1 MKLSIFSFFLFLS
14 MIVVGCTKW
23 DLDKVSIQTNDTE
36 NPPSTSPTPT
46 PTPTPTPSPTPNPA
60 PSPITNDLNKVFFS
74 SNQIGY
80 IAGNKVVLKTTNG
93 GTTWSKIKESST
105 IEFTAVY
112 FVDDSKG
119 FLGGNDDSYNYVF
132 ATVDGGVTWNQIDR
146 NWYQNNPTIV
156 SDIIYTNNTLFY
168 LSNSYPNASQI
179 YGYVYYSSDNGAN
192 WKTLTPNNG
201 NGLQGLN
208 CVDFS
213 NGVILIGGS
222 TYWTSNATY
231 YSGTQNILNIA
242 NPTLTLSNI
251 GIVAS
256 INGISLLN
264 NKAIA
269 VGDAGS
275 FSISADKGTN
285 WTSKTLSNFSSIS
298 FKAAKIIDDL
308 NFYIAGEN
316 GTLLKTSDGG
326 LNWTQITTTGK
337 YSLNGFSLKPN
348 GELYLVGNSGQILK
362 VK

>member
-36 NPPSTSPTPT
+36 NPPSTSPT

-112 FVDDSKG
+112 FVDDNNG
-119 FLGGNDDSYNYVF
+119 FVGGNDQTYTYLYV
-132 ATVDGGVTWNQIDR
+132 TSDGGGSWKQISKNAGAND
-146 NWYQNNPTIV
+146 PCKITEIL
-156 SDIIYTNNTLFY
+156 YTNNTIFY
-168 LSNSYPNASQI
+168 LFNNYPNATQI
-179 YGYVYYSSDNGAN
+179 YGFVFYSTDNGTN
-192 WKTLTPNNG
+192 WIRLQPRNASG
-201 NGLQGLN
+201 MQGLN
-208 CVDFS
+208 CATQF
-213 NGVILIGGS
+213 NGTIIIGGAS
-222 TYWTSNATY
+222 YWDGAGKFG
-231 YSGTQNILNIA
+231 GTQSILNLT
-242 NPTLTLSNI
+242 NPSLTLSKIDISN
-251 GIVAS
+251 S
-256 INGISLLN
+256 INGICLSN

-269 VGDAGS
+269 VGDGGS
-275 FSISADKGTN
+275 FFNSLDKGTN
-285 WTSKTLSNFSSIS
+285 WSTKTIS
-298 FKAAKIIDDL
+298 GFINIDFHAVIIIDDL

>member
-1 MKLSIFSFFLFLS
+1 MKLSIFSFFIFLS

-23 DLDKVSIQTNDTE
+23 DLDKVSIQATSIE

-80 IAGNKVVLKTTNG
+80 IAGNKMVLKTTNG

-105 IEFTAVY
+105 IEFTAIY
-112 FVDDSKG
+112 FVDDNNG
-119 FLGGNDDSYNYVF
+119 FVGGNDQFYNFVF
-132 ATVDGGVTWNQIDR
+132 VTSDGGGTWKQI
-146 NWYQNNPTIV
+146 NSHV
-156 SDIIYTNNTLFY
+156 SDFNERSKVSEILYINNVIYYFVND
-168 LSNSYPNASQI
+168 YPNISQV
-179 YGYVYYSSDNGAN
+179 YGWVYYSSDNGVG
-192 WKTLTPNNG
+192 WKRISVG
-201 NGLQGLN
+201 RMQGVN
-208 CVDFS
+208 CVS
-213 NGVILIGGS
+213 YNGSTILIGGS
-222 TYWTSNATY
+222 AYWESSKYISSTWS
-231 YSGTQNILNIA
+231 ILNLDLA
-242 NPTLTLSNI
+242 NWIESRI
-251 GIVAS
+251 GIDES

-285 WTSKTLSNFSSIS
+285 WTSKTIPNFSSIS

-308 NFYIAGEN
+308 NFYIAGDN

-326 LNWTQITTTGK
+326 LNWTPITTTGK

-348 GELYLVGNSGQILK
+348 GELYLVGENGQILK